1 MRRLEKWLALLVI
14 WFTMAMPVQA
24 GEPDGLGP
32 FADVDGSIHEDDVTA
47 LWAAD
52 ITAGCDAW
60 LFCPEEPVTRGEL
73 AAFLTRAIA
82 LAIPAGQS
90 FEDTADS
97 PFSAEIEAL
106 AAAGIT
112 QGCTPD
118 RFCPD
123 LAVSRAQLASFL
135 VRALD
140 LPEGRP
146 HDFGDVDGNVHEGAI
161 GDLAGS
167 GITYGCEDTRYC
179 PDESVTRQQLAG
191 FLARALD
198 LEPPA
203 EVPEIPTEM
212 IDFVAELGWPTGPGA
227 EGWRTLVEEHFAP
240 GDVDR
245 ALRIMACESNGDP
258 DARNR
263 SSGASGLFQH
273 MPRYWTERSAGA
285 GFDGESIFDPV
296 ANVAVAA
303 WMVYDYP
310 GGGWQHWV
318 CRG

>member
-1 MRRLEKWLALLVI
+1 MRRLEKSLAVLVI
-14 WFTMAMPVQA
+14 WFTMAAPVQA

-60 LFCPEEPVTRGEL
+60 LFCPEDPVIRGEL
-73 AAFLTRAIA
+73 AAFLTRALD
-82 LAIPAGQS
+82 LAIPAGTS

-112 QGCTPD
+112 QGCAPD

-135 VRALD
+135 VRAID
-140 LPEGRP
+140 LGEGTP
-146 HDFGDVDGNVHEGAI
+146 HDFGDVDGNVHEEAI
-161 GDLAGS
+161 GVLAGS
-167 GITYGCEDTRYC
+167 GVTHGCEDTRYC
-179 PDESVTRQQLAG
+179 PGEDVTRQQLAG

-203 EVPEIPTEM
+203 ELPEIPADM
-212 IDFVAELGWPTGPGA
+212 IASVAELGWPTGPGA
-227 EGWRTLVEEHFAP
+227 EGWRGLVEEHFAP

-273 MPRYWTERSAGA
+273 MPRYWSERSAGA
-285 GFDGESIFDPV
+285 GFAGESIFDPV

-303 WMVYDYP
+303 WMVYDYA

>member
-1 MRRLEKWLALLVI
+1 MKRLDKWLPVLVI
-14 WFTMAMPVQA
+14 WFTMAAPAQA
-24 GEPDGLGP
+24 AEPDGLGP
-32 FADVDGSIHEDDVTA
+32 FADVDGSIHEEDVTA
-47 LWAAD
+47 LWAAG
-52 ITAGCDAW
+52 ITSGCDDW
-60 LFCPEEPVTRGEL
+60 LFCPEDPVTRGEL
-73 AAFLTRAIA
+73 AALLTRALD
-82 LAIPAGQS
+82 LAVPADAT
-90 FEDTADS
+90 FEDTGDS

-112 QGCTPD
+112 QGCAPD
-118 RFCPD
+118 RFCPEMT
-123 LAVSRAQLASFL
+123 VSRAQLASFV

-140 LPEGRP
+140 LPVGP
-146 HDFGDVDGNVHEGAI
+146 SHDFGDVAGNVHEEAI
-161 GDLAGS
+161 GALAGS
-167 GITYGCEDTRYC
+167 GVTHGCEDTRYC
-179 PDESVTRQQLAG
+179 PGRDVSRAQLAG

-198 LEPPA
+198 LDPPA
-203 EVPEIPTEM
+203 ELPEIPS
-212 IDFVAELGWPTGPGA
+212 DVAGSVAELGWPTGPGA
-227 EGWRTLVEEHFAP
+227 EGWRGLVEQHFAP

-273 MPRYWTERSAGA
+273 MPRYWAERSAGA
-285 GFDGESIFDPV
+285 GFGGESIFDPV